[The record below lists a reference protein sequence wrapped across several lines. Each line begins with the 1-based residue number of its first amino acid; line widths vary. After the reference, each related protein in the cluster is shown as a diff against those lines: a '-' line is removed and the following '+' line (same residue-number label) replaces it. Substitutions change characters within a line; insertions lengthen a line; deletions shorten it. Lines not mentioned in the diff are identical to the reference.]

1 MNLTA
6 VGDLLAPINAEL
18 NFVSFALLVTGLAQ
32 VRRRNLHRHRQA
44 MTAALWTSA
53 LFLLF
58 YLTRI
63 ALTGTHRFAGTGIAK
78 TAYLG
83 ILYLPHGARGCGR
96 AARDPADLADP
107 PPAFPAP
114 RPLGPVDLPHLALR
128 VRHRIVVYLL
138 LYQVYGYL

>member
-6 VGDLLAPINAEL
+6 AGDLLAPINAGL
-18 NFVSFALLVTGLAQ
+18 NFASFALLVTGLAQ

-44 MTAALWTSA
+44 MTGALWASA

-83 ILYLPHGARGCGR
+83 ILISHMVLAVAVVPLVIRLIWLIRRRRFRDHGRWARWTYPIWLYVSVTG
-96 AARDPADLADP
+96 
-107 PPAFPAP
+107 
-114 RPLGPVDLPHLALR
+114 
-128 VRHRIVVYLL
+128 IVVYLL